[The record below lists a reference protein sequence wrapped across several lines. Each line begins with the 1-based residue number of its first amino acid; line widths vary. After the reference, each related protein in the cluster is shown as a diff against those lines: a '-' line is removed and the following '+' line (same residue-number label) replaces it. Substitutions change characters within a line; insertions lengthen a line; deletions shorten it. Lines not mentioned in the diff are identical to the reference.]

1 MPENYEE
8 VYRATGQ
15 LAGESIR
22 LFLES
27 HGIQALA
34 YEESAGVT
42 YGLTLAPLGFVRI
55 LVPSDQAE
63 EALHILRDMEE
74 GKYIEGDEDPSS
86 LPPNIDQPLED

>member
-8 VYRATGQ
+8 VYRAAGQ

-27 HGIQALA
+27 HGIAALA

-42 YGLTLAPLGFVRI
+42 YGLTLAPMGFVRI
-55 LVPSDQAE
+55 LVPSEQAE
-63 EALHILRDMEE
+63 EALRILRDMED
-74 GKYIEGDEDPSS
+74 GKYIDAEADDST